1 MIKENIV
8 VVGAQWGDEGKGRII
23 DLLSEKFNIIAR
35 FQGGSNAGH
44 TIIVKD
50 KKIVLHHIPSGVLRK
65 GKVSVI
71 GNGTVI
77 DPSVLVDEIKQLRK
91 KGYKVTKNNLK
102 ISNLAHLILPHHK
115 ALDKGREI
123 IRGKNA
129 IGTTGRGI
137 GPCYEDKISRQ
148 GIRFIDL
155 QDKKSLYSKLSMSLN
170 EKNKILVR
178 VFKQKS
184 FGLKKVLSDLNRQYK
199 YLKEFVTDTEDY
211 LQKASQKNKSILFEG
226 AQGVMLD
233 IDFGTYPFVTS
244 SSTISANA
252 SIGTGIPY
260 SKVTKSIGI
269 SKSYTTRVG
278 HGPFPTEML
287 DDKGLTLRE
296 FGAEYGATTGRPR
309 RCGWLD
315 LVALRHSVDICGL
328 DELVITKA
336 DILSMF
342 DTIKLCTG
350 YRIGKQLIKKF
361 PQNIDNLDK
370 VVPVYKNFKSW
381 KVDDLNKKNPPK
393 NLINFIKY
401 IENYLNVKIS
411 MVSVGP
417 ERDQILYL

>member
-23 DLLSEKFNIIAR
+23 DLLSEKFNIIVR

-65 GKVSVI
+65 GKISVI

-77 DPSVLVDEIKQLRK
+77 DPSVLVDEIKHLRK
-91 KGYKVTKNNLK
+91 KGYKVSKNNLK

-178 VFKQKS
+178 VFKQKG
-184 FGLKKVLSDLNRQYK
+184 FTLKKVLSDLNKQYK

-260 SKVTKSIGI
+260 SKITKSIGI

-315 LVALRHSVDICGL
+315 LVALKHSVNICGL
-328 DELVITKA
+328 DQLVITKA

-350 YRIGKQLIKKF
+350 YKIGNRLIKKF
-361 PQNIDNLDK
+361 PQNLDNLNK

-381 KVDDLNKKNPPK
+381 KSDDLNKENPPK

-401 IENYLNVKIS
+401 IENYLNVEIS

>member
-211 LQKASQKNKSILFEG
+211 LQKASQKDKSILFEG

>member
-65 GKVSVI
+65 GKTSVI

-115 ALDKGREI
+115 SLDIGREI

-184 FGLKKVLSDLNRQYK
+184 FSLKKVLSDLNRQYK
-199 YLKEFVTDTEDY
+199 YLKEFVADTEDY

-260 SKVTKSIGI
+260 SKITKSIGI

-361 PQNIDNLDK
+361 PQNLDNLDK
-370 VVPVYKNFKSW
+370 VVPIYKNFKSW
-381 KVDDLNKKNPPK
+381 KSDDLNKKNPPK

>member
-23 DLLSEKFNIIAR
+23 DLLSEKFNIIVR

-65 GKVSVI
+65 GKISVI

-91 KGYKVTKNNLK
+91 KGYKVSKNNLK

-178 VFKQKS
+178 VFKQKG
-184 FGLKKVLSDLNRQYK
+184 FTLKKVLSDLNKQYK

-260 SKVTKSIGI
+260 SKITKSIGI
-269 SKSYTTRVG
+269 SNSYTTRVV
-278 HGPFPTEML
+278 HVTITTEML

-296 FGAEYGATTGRPR
+296 FGAEDGATSGRPR

-315 LVALRHSVDICGL
+315 LVALKHSVNICGL
-328 DELVITKA
+328 DQLVITKA

-350 YRIGKQLIKKF
+350 YKIGNRLIKKF
-361 PQNIDNLDK
+361 PQNLDNLNK

-381 KVDDLNKKNPPK
+381 KSDDLNKENPPK

-401 IENYLNVKIS
+401 IENYLNVEIS

>member
-361 PQNIDNLDK
+361 PQNLDNLDK

-417 ERDQILYL
+417 ERNQILYL

>member
-361 PQNIDNLDK
+361 PQNLDNLDK

>member
-1 MIKENIV
+1 MIKDNIV

-23 DLLSEKFNIIAR
+23 DLLSEKFNIIVR

-65 GKVSVI
+65 GKISVI

-91 KGYKVTKNNLK
+91 KGHKVTKNNLK

-184 FGLKKVLSDLNRQYK
+184 FSLKKVLSDLNRQYK

-211 LQKASQKNKSILFEG
+211 LHKASKNNKSILFEG

-260 SKVTKSIGI
+260 SKISKSIGI

-361 PQNIDNLDK
+361 PQNLDNLDK
-370 VVPVYKNFKSW
+370 AVPVYKNFKSW
-381 KVDDLNKKNPPK
+381 KVDDLNKKSPPK

>member
-23 DLLSEKFNIIAR
+23 DLLSEKFNIITR

-65 GKVSVI
+65 GKISVI

-155 QDKKSLYSKLSMSLN
+155 QDKKSLNSKLSISLN

-184 FGLKKVLSDLNRQYK
+184 FSLKKVLSDLNRQYK

-260 SKVTKSIGI
+260 SKITKSIGI

-342 DTIKLCTG
+342 DTIQLCTG

-361 PQNIDNLDK
+361 PQNLDNLDK
-370 VVPVYKNFKSW
+370 VVPIYKNFKSW
-381 KVDDLNKKNPPK
+381 KADDLNKKNPPK

-401 IENYLNVKIS
+401 IENYLNIKIS

>member
-23 DLLSEKFNIIAR
+23 DLLSEKFNIIVR

-102 ISNLAHLILPHHK
+102 IRNLAHLILPHHK

-296 FGAEYGATTGRPR
+296 FSAEYGATTGRPR
-309 RCGWLD
+309 RCGWLH

-361 PQNIDNLDK
+361 PQNLDNLDK

>member
-8 VVGAQWGDEGKGRII
+8 VVGAEWGDEGKGRII

-184 FGLKKVLSDLNRQYK
+184 FGLKKVLSDLNRQYQ

>member
-23 DLLSEKFNIIAR
+23 DLLSEKFNIIVR

-65 GKVSVI
+65 GKISVI

-91 KGYKVTKNNLK
+91 KGYKVSKNNLK

-178 VFKQKS
+178 VFKQKG
-184 FGLKKVLSDLNRQYK
+184 FTLKKVLSDLNKHYK

-260 SKVTKSIGI
+260 SKITKSIGI

-315 LVALRHSVDICGL
+315 LVALKHSVNICGL
-328 DELVITKA
+328 DQLVITKA

-350 YRIGKQLIKKF
+350 YKIGNRLIKKF
-361 PQNIDNLDK
+361 PQNLDNLNK

-381 KVDDLNKKNPPK
+381 KSDDLNKENPPK

-401 IENYLNVKIS
+401 IENYLNVEIS

>member
-23 DLLSEKFNIIAR
+23 DLLSEKFNIIVR

-65 GKVSVI
+65 GKISVI

-91 KGYKVTKNNLK
+91 KGYKVSKNNLK

-184 FGLKKVLSDLNRQYK
+184 FTLKKVLSDLNKQYK

-260 SKVTKSIGI
+260 SKITKSIGI

-315 LVALRHSVDICGL
+315 LVALKHSVNICGL
-328 DELVITKA
+328 DQLVITKA

-350 YRIGKQLIKKF
+350 YKIGNRLIKKF
-361 PQNIDNLDK
+361 PQNLDNLNK

-381 KVDDLNKKNPPK
+381 KTDDLNKENPPK

-401 IENYLNVKIS
+401 IENYLNVEIS

>member
-23 DLLSEKFNIIAR
+23 DLLSEKFNIIVR

-65 GKVSVI
+65 GKISVI

-91 KGYKVTKNNLK
+91 KGYKVSKNNLK

-170 EKNKILVR
+170 EKNNILVR
-178 VFKQKS
+178 DIKQKG
-184 FGLKKVLSDLNRQYK
+184 FTLKKVLSDLNKQYK

-260 SKVTKSIGI
+260 SKITKSIGI

-315 LVALRHSVDICGL
+315 LVALKHSVNICGL
-328 DELVITKA
+328 DQLVITKA

-350 YRIGKQLIKKF
+350 YKIGNRLIKKF
-361 PQNIDNLDK
+361 PQNLDNLNK

-381 KVDDLNKKNPPK
+381 KSNDLNKQNPPK

-401 IENYLNVKIS
+401 IENYLNVEIS